1 MGKLI
6 YTKRVK
12 TPTLLQMEAVECGAA
27 ALGIVLGFHG
37 CYLPLEELRSECGVS
52 RNGSKASN
60 MLKAARRFGMEAKGF
75 RKEPADLRKLSPPFV
90 VFWNF
95 NHFLVVEG
103 FIKNKVYLNDPASG
117 PRIVSEIEFDEA
129 FTGVVLTFEPTNE
142 FRKRGGKPN
151 LVKLI
156 AGRLASSG
164 LGLLFIVLLGLA
176 LVLPGLV
183 TPIFTKIFVDNILL
197 EGLESWVRPLLLTM
211 TVTAVIVGVLTWMQ
225 HYFLLRMETSLA
237 IASAGRFF
245 WHVLHLPID
254 FFTQRSTGDI
264 ASRVGLN
271 DTVASLLSGALAT
284 TFLNIILALFYV
296 VLMLFYDIEL
306 TLIGVLMASLNIVI
320 LRYVARK
327 RTDDNRRAIT
337 EQGKL
342 MGTTMNG
349 LSIIETLKATGAES
363 DFFARWAGYHAK
375 VMNAQQELARSSMM
389 LAIIP
394 VFLST
399 LNIALIIGIGG
410 QRVMDGALTIGMLVA
425 FQSLMTSFTKP
436 VNQLVDLA
444 AEMQALEGTI
454 NRLDDVLR
462 NPCDSIVEQY
472 DAHEPGP
479 SDHSPKLA
487 GYLELKN
494 ITFGYSRL
502 EAPLLTDFSLALE
515 PGMRVALVGT
525 SGSGKSTIAKL
536 VMGLYRPWSGE
547 ILFDGVPRDR
557 LPPDKL
563 KGSFAMVDQDIV
575 VLEGSLRDNLT
586 LWDKTISD
594 ADMIQAA
601 KDAEIHDVINARPKG
616 YEGPMQENGGNMSG
630 GQLQRMEIARALAI
644 NPTLLVLDEATSA
657 LDPVTE
663 QKVDSNIRRRGC
675 TCLIVAHRLSTI
687 RDCDEIIV
695 LDQGKVVERGT
706 HEHLYALNGVYADLI
721 RG

>member
-454 NRLDDVLR
+454 NRLDDVL
-462 NPCDSIVEQY
+462 
-472 DAHEPGP
+472 
-479 SDHSPKLA
+479 
-487 GYLELKN
+487 LEYY
-494 ITFGYSRL
+494 I
-502 EAPLLTDFSLALE
+502 
-515 PGMRVALVGT
+515 
-525 SGSGKSTIAKL
+525 
-536 VMGLYRPWSGE
+536 
-547 ILFDGVPRDR
+547 
-557 LPPDKL
+557 
-563 KGSFAMVDQDIV
+563 
-575 VLEGSLRDNLT
+575 
-586 LWDKTISD
+586 
-594 ADMIQAA
+594 
-601 KDAEIHDVINARPKG
+601 
-616 YEGPMQENGGNMSG
+616 
-630 GQLQRMEIARALAI
+630 
-644 NPTLLVLDEATSA
+644 
-657 LDPVTE
+657 
-663 QKVDSNIRRRGC
+663 
-675 TCLIVAHRLSTI
+675 
-687 RDCDEIIV
+687 
-695 LDQGKVVERGT
+695 
-706 HEHLYALNGVYADLI
+706 
-721 RG
+721 